1 MSPWSRAWV
10 TLLSSTNQLSVTGS
24 AAALGLA
31 LVLGAADAAILA
43 LGAADAEGVGEL
55 PPNPPEQA
63 PTTKA
68 ARIPMTRSRV
78 GVVVIVLLQDVED
91 RRTPA
96 VSGAGARTVPMEPNH
111 KPRSRVPPVDLGD
124 VGRDPSRRS
133 GDSRRSARA
142 TANRAGRR
150 LRRDDGATDAP

>member
-1 MSPWSRAWV
+1 
-10 TLLSSTNQLSVTGS
+10 LLSSTNQLSVTGS

-31 LVLGAADAAILA
+31 AALVLGAADAAVLA
-43 LGAADAEGVGEL
+43 LGAADAAGVAEA

-63 PTTKA
+63 PTAKT

-91 RRTPA
+91 RRAPA
-96 VSGAGARTVPMEPNH
+96 VSGAGAHTVPMEPNH

-124 VGRDPSRRS
+124 VGRGPSRRS
-133 GDSRRSARA
+133 GDPRRSARA
-142 TANRAGRR
+142 TGIVPEGDCGAKMAQRPRR
-150 LRRDDGATDAP
+150 ELDLLD